1 MPFDQKFVNFYILY
15 KKSTIG
21 IYLLSSKLQIWTKKN
36 TFYLYVKEHNN
47 FKLKNTWLRS

>member
-21 IYLLSSKLQIWTKKN
+21 IYLLSSKLQIWTKN
-36 TFYLYVKEHNN
+36 TFYLYLKEH
-47 FKLKNTWLRS
+47 KNYFVDTS